1 MGLRINTNV
10 ASLEA
15 LRDLSISDTA
25 QRKSME
31 RLSTGLRINR
41 ASDDPAGLVISEQ
54 LRAQVASLKQA
65 SENSQNA
72 SNLIGTAEASLNEV
86 SGLLTQIRQSL
97 IFALNTSSTDQIAA
111 EQDAVDNA
119 IGSIDRIA
127 QTTRFANAKL
137 LDGSAAIALA
147 STVGSQLANINVQNA
162 QFDGI
167 SALTLQINLTQI
179 ASRAGGLGASGLLL
193 SGFKSAVSNTVFRIT
208 GAKGTEDISLARSAS
223 STAFVSAVN
232 AVTEDTGVYAS
243 GTALYSVDFGSD
255 QTISLEVVSGTIRL
269 LNNTLLQSTSGVKTD
284 VGRDAVATMQG
295 ATVSA
300 KGNQLRILSSFFT
313 GDVTL
318 IDAAT
323 SASNANKKFK
333 IRKSGLNFQLNSTDA
348 AADRER
354 IGIRSMDPSL
364 LGATTRT
371 YKGQAGQ
378 NVTIYGYLTSLLS
391 GGANDLDSNP
401 ANALKIVD
409 KVIDQVTDT
418 RSFLGAFQK
427 MTIDSNKASV
437 DVAAENL
444 AASESSIRD
453 LDFAAE
459 TSQFTR
465 TQILFQAGTAVL
477 GQANQIA
484 QTVLTLLR

>member
-10 ASLEA
+10 AALEA
-15 LRDLSISDTA
+15 LRDLSASDRA

-41 ASDDPAGLVISEQ
+41 AADDPSGLVISEQ

-65 SENSQNA
+65 AENSQNA
-72 SNLIGTAEASLNEV
+72 SNLIGTAEAALNEV
-86 SGLLTQIRQSL
+86 SGLLTQIRESI
-97 IFALNTSSTDQIAA
+97 IFALNTSSSEQIAA

-119 IGSIDRIA
+119 ITSIDRIA
-127 QTTRFANAKL
+127 QTTKFANKKL
-137 LDGSAAIALA
+137 LDGSAGIQVA
-147 STVGSQLANINVQNA
+147 STVGSQITNINVQNA

-167 SALTLQINLTQI
+167 STLTLQVNLTQI

-193 SGFKSAVSNTVFRIT
+193 SAFRSAVSNTTLRVT
-208 GAKGTEDISLARSAS
+208 GNKGTEDITLARSA
-223 STAFVSAVN
+223 AAAGFQSAIN

-243 GTALYSVDFGSD
+243 GGALYSIDFGSD

-269 LNNTLLQSTSGVKTD
+269 ANATTLQSTNGVKTD
-284 VGRDAVATMQG
+284 IGRDAVATMQG

-313 GDVTL
+313 GDISLV
-318 IDAAT
+318 DAAT
-323 SASNANKKFK
+323 SAANTNKRFK
-333 IRKSGLNFQLNSTDA
+333 IKKSGLNFQLNSSEA
-348 AADRER
+348 ASDRER
-354 IGIRSMDPSL
+354 IGIRSMDSSL
-364 LGATTRT
+364 LGVSTRT
-371 YKGQAGQ
+371 YKGQAGN
-378 NVTIYGYLTSLLS
+378 NVTIYGYLSSLLS
-391 GGANDLDSNP
+391 GGSNDLDSSP
-401 ANALKIVD
+401 ENALRIVD

-418 RSFLGAFQK
+418 RSYLGAFQR
-427 MTIDSNKASV
+427 MTVDSNRASLE
-437 DVAAENL
+437 VATENL
-444 AASESSIRD
+444 AASESDIRD

-459 TSQFTR
+459 TAEFTR